1 MKNIL
6 HAILNTKILAGLMT
20 LVAVSCVVS
29 AATAMSPGPEPLTI
43 RVVNNSAFSILQLY
57 LAPANTDDWGA
68 DQLGGVAI
76 SPGVTRTI
84 NVSWDQSSIKLVGED
99 QEGCFTTTTVSASGE
114 LEWTITADSP
124 RNCGH

>member
-29 AATAMSPGPEPLTI
+29 AATAMSAGPAPLTI
-43 RVVNNSAFSILQLY
+43 RVVNNSAFSIQQLY
-57 LAPANTDDWGA
+57 LAPANSDDWGA

-76 SPGVTRTI
+76 SPGVTRTL
-84 NVSWDQSSIKLVGED
+84 NVSWDQASIKLVGED
-99 QEGCFTTTTVSASGE
+99 QEGCFTTTTVSASSE
-114 LEWTITADSP
+114 MEWIISGDS

>member
-1 MKNIL
+1 MNNL
-6 HAILNTKILAGLMT
+6 HTAILSARVLMVVVVLC
-20 LVAVSCVVS
+20 LVAAVTPLSR
-29 AATAMSPGPEPLTI
+29 AAAPLTI
-43 RVVNNSAFSILQLY
+43 RVVNNSAFEITRLY
-57 LAPANTDDWGA
+57 LAPANSDDWGA

-99 QEGCFTTTTVSASGE
+99 QEGCFTTTTASASGE

>member
-1 MKNIL
+1 MVVVVL
-6 HAILNTKILAGLMT
+6 CL
-20 LVAVSCVVS
+20 VS
-29 AATAMSPGPEPLTI
+29 AVTPLSRASAALTI
-43 RVVNNSAFSILQLY
+43 RVVNNSGLEITHLY

-76 SPGVTRTI
+76 SPGVTRTL

-99 QEGCFTTTTVSASGE
+99 QEGCFTTTTATASSE

>member
-1 MKNIL
+1 MNNL
-6 HAILNTKILAGLMT
+6 HTAILSARVLM
-20 LVAVSCVVS
+20 VVVVLCLLGAITPLS
-29 AATAMSPGPEPLTI
+29 RAAAPLTI
-43 RVVNNSAFSILQLY
+43 RIVNNSGLEISRLY

-68 DQLGGVAI
+68 DQLSGVAI

-99 QEGCFTTTTVSASGE
+99 QEGCFITTTANASGE

-124 RNCGH
+124 RNCGHQ